1 MMNLIKILFF
11 VAFIL
16 TNIGQGFATT
26 MSVGDYAKESFGQ
39 VLFMRHALAPGNG
52 DPSHFDISECATQR
66 NLDEVGRRQAR
77 KIGAQIAQLGISFKS
92 VYSSQWCR
100 CLKTARLL
108 DQGTVTELPGLN
120 SFYQGIVPRDET
132 LHSLRQFLAG
142 LDRNDKPVLMV
153 THFVTISAI
162 TGMSVSSGG
171 AVAYDVETGEAI
183 EIIF

>member
-26 MSVGDYAKESFGQ
+26 MSIGDYAKESFGQ

-100 CLKTARLL
+100 CLETARLL
-108 DQGTVTELPGLN
+108 EQGTVTELSGLN

-153 THFVTISAI
+153 THVVTISAI